1 MIVIEVARK
10 WLSMLPT
17 SAAQAA
23 IYVDD
28 RNDICVVNRSG
39 FKELLQVSPYSK
51 LLDQCVV
58 YLYVSGR
65 VLPDQTRFGSP
76 MI

>member
-1 MIVIEVARK
+1 
-10 WLSMLPT
+10 MLPA
-17 SAAQAA
+17 SEAQAA

-28 RNDICVVNRSG
+28 HNDICVVNRSG

-58 YLYVSGR
+58 YLYVSRR
-65 VLPDQTRFGSP
+65 VLPDERRFGAQTRLNFRKSADNGSP
-76 MI
+76 